1 MRLEELVN
9 KYYDKL
15 NENDKMI
22 WQYIQA
28 NKKKC
33 CDISIEELAEICCI
47 SRTTISRFT
56 QKLSFDGFR
65 EFKLH
70 LKLECENESRQD
82 QLLLEDVCSNFARGI
97 QMAKDKNMDEI
108 CERIFCAKRLF
119 VFGTGESQYAAAQL
133 MKRIFMSVNRFF
145 VPLYGR
151 SELTMALEDMK
162 TNDVAVLI
170 SLSGETEPV
179 VSAAK
184 KMRIKGVYTISI
196 TRLSDNTLSRL
207 CQTSLYI
214 QPNPFVRKGSVSFET
229 CSSYFNVIEI
239 LCIKYMLYLK
249 VKSETDVQ
257 PSVKDAGAVPVRE
270 WECRNG
276 LI

>member
-1 MRLEELVN
+1 
-9 KYYDKL
+9 
-15 NENDKMI
+15 
-22 WQYIQA
+22 
-28 NKKKC
+28 
-33 CDISIEELAEICCI
+33 
-47 SRTTISRFT
+47 
-56 QKLSFDGFR
+56 
-65 EFKLH
+65 
-70 LKLECENESRQD
+70 
-82 QLLLEDVCSNFARGI
+82 
-97 QMAKDKNMDEI
+97 MAKDKNMDEI

>member
-70 LKLECENESRQD
+70 LKLECENDSRQD

-184 KMRIKGVYTISI
+184 KMRIKGVYTVSI

-249 VKSETDVQ
+249 GKSEADVQ
-257 PSVKDAGAVPVRE
+257 PSVKDAGAVPVR
-270 WECRNG
+270 
-276 LI
+276 

>member
-9 KYYDKL
+9 KHYDKL

-22 WQYIQA
+22 WQYIQG

-70 LKLECENESRQD
+70 LKLECEKDSSQD
-82 QLLLEDVCSNFARGI
+82 KLLLGDVCNNFVRDI
-97 QMAKDKNMDEI
+97 QAAKDMNMDEI
-108 CERIFCAKRLF
+108 CERIFCAERLF
-119 VFGTGESQYAAAQL
+119 VFGTGESQYAAAQML
-133 MKRIFMSVNRFF
+133 KRMFMGVNRFF
-145 VPLYGR
+145 VTLYGR
-151 SELTMALEDMK
+151 SELTMALEDMNA
-162 TNDVAVLI
+162 NDVAILI

-184 KMRIKGVYTISI
+184 TMRVKDVYTVSI

-207 CQTSLYI
+207 SRTNLYI

-229 CSSYFNVIEI
+229 CSSYFNIIEI
-239 LCIKYMLYLK
+239 LCIKYMLYIK
-249 VKSETDVQ
+249 RKSE
-257 PSVKDAGAVPVRE
+257 E
-270 WECRNG
+270 N
-276 LI
+276 

>member
-9 KYYDKL
+9 KHFDKL

-22 WQYIQA
+22 WQYIQG

-70 LKLECENESRQD
+70 LKMECEKDTMQD
-82 QLLLEDVCSNFARGI
+82 KLLLEDVCGNFIRGI
-97 QMAKDKNMDEI
+97 QAAKDMNMDEI
-108 CERIFCAKRLF
+108 CEHIFCAERLF
-119 VFGTGESQYAAAQL
+119 VFGTGESQYAAAQML
-133 MKRIFMSVNRFF
+133 KRMFMSVNRFF
-145 VPLYGR
+145 VTLYGR
-151 SELTMALEDMK
+151 SELTMALEDMN
-162 TNDVAVLI
+162 TNDVAILI

-184 KMRIKGVYTISI
+184 AMRMKGVYTVSI

-207 CQTSLYI
+207 CRTNLYI
-214 QPNPFVRKGSVSFET
+214 QPNPFVKKGGVSFET

-239 LCIKYMLYLK
+239 LCIKYMLYI
-249 VKSETDVQ
+249 KS
-257 PSVKDAGAVPVRE
+257 KRE
-270 WECRNG
+270 EN
-276 LI
+276 

>member
-70 LKLECENESRQD
+70 LKLECENDSRQD

-184 KMRIKGVYTISI
+184 KMRIKGVYTVSI

-249 VKSETDVQ
+249 GKSETDVQ
-257 PSVKDAGAVPVRE
+257 PSMKDAGAVPVRE